1 MKTFFS
7 HWKVSTACFSIPPTC
22 TSWWGTLCIECIICL
37 NLLSLS
43 TSRDKISAPH
53 PDTAW
58 GGGGNVPSLQL
69 VVLPTWALRAIYLIA
84 LSHSLLSLF
93 QTSPYVPLL
102 TSCLLPWL
110 SGDDPA
116 NSLAENSTAGRQKLY
131 QFLTYHLPLS
141 PLSLLPVAAA
151 FLTSFPPLSEERI
164 FLLLFHV
171 NSSIYLLP
179 TKKILYHFLSCF

>member
-1 MKTFFS
+1 MSALHVFLYRQPVLPGGVRYALNASPASTFHPWVRLVIRS
-7 HWKVSTACFSIPPTC
+7 LHLIQMQLEINA
-22 TSWWGTLCIECIICL
+22 
-37 NLLSLS
+37 LSLQ
-43 TSRDKISAPH
+43 H
-53 PDTAW
+53 
-58 GGGGNVPSLQL
+58 
-69 VVLPTWALRAIYLIA
+69 VVLPTWAFHAIYLIT

-116 NSLAENSTAGRQKLY
+116 SSLAEKSTASRQKLS

-141 PLSLLPVAAA
+141 PLSLLPVAAS

-179 TKKILYHFLSCF
+179 PQKKFLCHFLSCF